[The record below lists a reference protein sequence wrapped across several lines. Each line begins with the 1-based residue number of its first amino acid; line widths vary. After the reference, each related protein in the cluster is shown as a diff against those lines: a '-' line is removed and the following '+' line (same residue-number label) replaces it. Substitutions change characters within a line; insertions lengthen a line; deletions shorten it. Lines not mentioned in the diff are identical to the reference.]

1 VRLSWSNRVPEGRVE
16 RTTGQ
21 DCLIAVPGARLNISA
36 ALKREPVVF
45 LARPKKTDGAKA
57 RSADAGRGQD
67 LTDP

>member
-1 VRLSWSNRVPEGRVE
+1 MRLSWSNRVPEGRVE

-45 LARPKKTDGAKA
+45 GASEKTDGAKA

>member
-1 VRLSWSNRVPEGRVE
+1 MRLSWSNRVPEGRVE

-45 LARPKKTDGAKA
+45 LARPKKRTGQRRAAPTQGAAK
-57 RSADAGRGQD
+57 
-67 LTDP
+67 T